1 MSDKAYSLIE
11 VMVAAAVVAVGLTAA
26 AMLVGTLMRQQE
38 LNAAALRAAN
48 LQEQA
53 IRLHRL
59 DVPPASIPALLP
71 EPCTTGNSPPAG
83 GYAIDFSEIETT
95 NVVVNGTAVA
105 LEVTRCTMVYPNP
118 VGDDSLVTNTLSVVR
133 PSIRIRHD

>member
-1 MSDKAYSLIE
+1 MNDKAYSLIE
-11 VMVAAAVVAVGLTAA
+11 VMVAAAIVAVGLTAA

-38 LNAAALRAAN
+38 LNAASLRAAN

-59 DVPPASIPALLP
+59 DVPAASLPALLP
-71 EPCTTGNSPPAG
+71 EPSTAGNSPPAG
-83 GYAIDFSEIETT
+83 GYAIDFSDRDTT
-95 NVVVNGTAVA
+95 NVVVNGTTVA

-118 VGDDSLVTNTLSVVR
+118 VGDDSLVTNTLPVVR
-133 PSIRIRHD
+133 PSIRIRND

>member
-1 MSDKAYSLIE
+1 MNDKAYSLIE
-11 VMVAAAVVAVGLTAA
+11 VMVAAAIVAVGLTAA

-38 LNAAALRAAN
+38 LNASSLRAAN

-59 DVPPASIPALLP
+59 DVPAASIPALLP
-71 EPCTTGNSPPAG
+71 EPSTAGNAPPAG
-83 GYAIDFSEIETT
+83 GYAIEFSNLDTT
-95 NVVVNGTAVA
+95 NIVVNDTTVA

-118 VGDDSLVTNTLSVVR
+118 VGDDSLVTNTLPVVR
-133 PSIRIRHD
+133 PSIRIRND